1 MNHNS
6 LYAILTLAIVI
17 VFYYFLFKL
26 IIKLLKKLAK
36 AFPIKINIEIGKNP
50 EDKLR
55 KP

>member
-1 MNHNS
+1 MNKS
-6 LYAILTLAIVI
+6 SIYSIILLVI
-17 VFYYFLFKL
+17 VVGFYYVLFKL
-26 IIKLLKKLAK
+26 LIKLFKKIAK